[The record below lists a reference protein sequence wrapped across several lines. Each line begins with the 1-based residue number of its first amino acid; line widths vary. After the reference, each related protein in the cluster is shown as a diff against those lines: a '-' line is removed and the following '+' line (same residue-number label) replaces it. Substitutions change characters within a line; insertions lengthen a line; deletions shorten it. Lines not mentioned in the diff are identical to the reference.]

1 MMQEDLQPKGAE
13 SMDLRILPTVNAILN
28 ASTGILLLFGYY
40 FIRRGNRAIHKKFMI
55 AAFSTSVAFLLSYLY
70 YHAHVGSIPF
80 KGTGSARTVYFSILI
95 SHTILAVVI
104 VPMAIVTLSRG
115 LSSRFD
121 KHRKIAQITLPV
133 WLYVSVTGVAV
144 YVMLYHF

>member
-1 MMQEDLQPKGAE
+1 
-13 SMDLRILPTVNAILN
+13 MDLRILPTVNAFLN
-28 ASTGILLLFGYY
+28 AVTGILLLAGYY
-40 FIRRGNRAIHKKFMI
+40 FIRRGKRSIHKKVMV
-55 AAFSTSVAFLLSYLY
+55 AAFSTSILFLISYLF

-80 KGTGSARTVYFSILI
+80 RGTGSARTVYFSILI
-95 SHTILAVVI
+95 SHTILAAVI

-144 YVMLYHF
+144 YVLLYHF

>member
-1 MMQEDLQPKGAE
+1 MMQGDLQPKGAE
-13 SMDLRILPTVNAILN
+13 SMDLRILPTLN
-28 ASTGILLLFGYY
+28 AFLNAATGILLLFGYY
-40 FIRRGNRAIHKKFMI
+40 YIRRGKRAIHKKVMI
-55 AAFSTSVAFLLSYLY
+55 AAFSTSVAFLISYLF

-80 KGTGSARTVYFSILI
+80 KGIGGVRTVYFSILI
-95 SHTILAVVI
+95 SHTILAAVI
-104 VPMAIVTLSRG
+104 VPMAIVTLNRG

-121 KHRKIAQITLPV
+121 KHKKIARLTLPV

>member
-1 MMQEDLQPKGAE
+1 M
-13 SMDLRILPTVNAILN
+13 V
-28 ASTGILLLFGYY
+28 
-40 FIRRGNRAIHKKFMI
+40 
-55 AAFSTSVAFLLSYLY
+55 AAFSTSILFLISYLF

-80 KGTGSARTVYFSILI
+80 RGTGTARTVYFSILI